1 MIRRVAVGL
10 RRNRGQDQPAPP
22 AEAPAPPPLP
32 AEPSERQLELQRL
45 VATVP
50 VWFHSIDFGEG
61 VVSPGVKSAD
71 LLRAELHALRLPDLT
86 GKTVLDIGA
95 WDGFYTFAAERAG
108 AARVVALD
116 HYAWSLDFTDLPA
129 YVERCREQGLKPQPW
144 DTVPEAWRPHEL
156 PGKRGFDLG
165 RSVLGSRAEPLVA
178 DFMTTDLEALG
189 TFDVVFYLGVLY
201 HMQDPLRAMRRVA
214 AVTREVAVI
223 ETAAVVVQ
231 DQEDRALVEFFPEDG
246 LGDDPTNWWAPNETA
261 LHGLCRAAG
270 FARVETVI
278 PPPPPELVA
287 VNGPYYRAA
296 VHAWK

>member
-1 MIRRVAVGL
+1 MGL
-10 RRNRGQDQPAPP
+10 RRGRAQEQPPP
-22 AEAPAPPPLP
+22 VPPLP
-32 AEPSERQLELQRL
+32 AEPTERQSELQRL
-45 VATVP
+45 VASIP

-61 VVSPGVKSAD
+61 VVSGGVKSAE
-71 LLRAELHALRLPDLT
+71 LLRAELAALRLPDLR
-86 GKTVLDIGA
+86 GKSVLDIGA

-129 YVERCREQGLKPQPW
+129 YVQRCREQGQRPQPW
-144 DTVPEAWRPHEL
+144 DTVPEAWRPEEL
-156 PGKRGFDLG
+156 PGKRGFDLAH
-165 RSVLGSRAEPLVA
+165 SVLGSRAEPVVA
-178 DFMTTDLEALG
+178 DFLTVDLDRLG
-189 TFDVVFYLGVLY
+189 SFDVVLYLGVLY
-201 HMQDPLRAMRRVA
+201 HMQDPLQALRRVA
-214 AVTREVAVI
+214 RVTREVAII
-223 ETAAVVVQ
+223 ETAAVVVP
-231 DQEDRALVEFFPEDG
+231 DLEERALVEFFPEDG
-246 LGDDPTNWWAPNETA
+246 LGDDPTNWWTPNEAA